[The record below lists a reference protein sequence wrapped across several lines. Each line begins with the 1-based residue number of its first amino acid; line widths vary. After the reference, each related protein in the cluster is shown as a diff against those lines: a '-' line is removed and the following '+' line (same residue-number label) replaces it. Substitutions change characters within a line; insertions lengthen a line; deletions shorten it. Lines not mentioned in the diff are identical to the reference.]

1 MVTGLLTLLI
11 VIVVCI
17 LIGAFIVQL
26 ATKLAAGFKP
36 PLGICVATVIIG
48 MIAGAIVSWLL
59 QMVMGGST
67 GSLIGIVVAFLV
79 NAFIIN
85 LMVKQP
91 GGAQMGFGKAL
102 LVSLVQYIIY
112 IVLSVVLFFL
122 IGGALFSMLGNV
134 H

>member
-26 ATKLAAGFKP
+26 ATKLVAGFKP
-36 PLGICVATVIIG
+36 PLGICVATVIVG

-59 QMVMGGST
+59 QMVMGST

-91 GGAQMGFGKAL
+91 GGAQMGYGKAL

-122 IGGALFSMLGNV
+122 VGGALFSMLGNV

>member
-1 MVTGLLTLLI
+1 MVTGLLTVLI
-11 VIVVCI
+11 VIVICI

-36 PLGICVATVIIG
+36 PLGICVATVIVG

-59 QMVMGGST
+59 QMVMGST
-67 GSLIGIVVAFLV
+67 GSLVGIVVAFLV

-122 IGGALFSMLGNV
+122 VGGALFSMLGNV

>member
-1 MVTGLLTLLI
+1 MVTGLLTILI
-11 VIVVCI
+11 VIVICI

-26 ATKLAAGFKP
+26 ATKMAAGFKP
-36 PLGICVATVIIG
+36 PLGICVATVIVG

-59 QMVMGGST
+59 QMAMGST

-85 LMVKQP
+85 LMIKQP
-91 GGAQMGFGKAL
+91 GGAQMGFGKAC

-122 IGGALFSMLGNV
+122 VGGALFSMLGSV

>member
-1 MVTGLLTLLI
+1 MITGLLTILV

-26 ATKLAAGFKP
+26 ATKMAAGFKP
-36 PLGICVATVIIG
+36 PLGICVATVIVG
-48 MIAGAIVSWLL
+48 MIAGGIVSWLL
-59 QMVMGGST
+59 QMALGST

-85 LMVKQP
+85 LMIKQP
-91 GGAQMGFGKAL
+91 GGGQMGFGKAC

-112 IVLSVVLFFL
+112 IVLSIVLFFL
-122 IGGALFSMLGNV
+122 IGGAIFSMLGSV

>member
-1 MVTGLLTLLI
+1 MVTGLIIGLI

-17 LIGAFIVQL
+17 LIGALIVQL

-36 PLGICVATVIIG
+36 ALGTCVVAVIAG
-48 MIAGAIVSWLL
+48 LIAGAIVSWLL
-59 QMVMGGST
+59 QMVIGASGSWI
-67 GSLIGIVVAFLV
+67 GLIVGFLL

-85 LMVKQP
+85 LIVKRP
-91 GGAQMGFGKAL
+91 DGSQMGFGKAC

-112 IVLSVVLFFL
+112 ILIGVVLMVVFAGSMMSL
-122 IGGALFSMLGNV
+122 LGGV